1 MVVEL
6 EDDVED
12 LEDSQ
17 ILYDERFL
25 AVEEDIESVENAV
38 FGKTSMSSECDRCSI
53 YMTFGPKTFNYSVT
67 YFLVSKN
74 PITDLNP
81 RIDTLEVSVATQQV
95 DLDILNVTAISQG
108 KAILDLQD
116 TSNELTDAIINLG
129 MDLSDLEA
137 QLNGKVIF
145 ERYFIFTLPEIKKN
159 NKKNPGFFFQFV
171 FSVLVSVGFHAVMG
185 ENLTCNEDI
194 RLQFVHVRS
203 NIGNK

>member
-1 MVVEL
+1 M
-6 EDDVED
+6 ED

-17 ILYDERFL
+17 ILDDERFL
-25 AVEEDIESVENAV
+25 AVEEDIESVENAA
-38 FGKTSMSSECDRCSI
+38 FGKTSMSSECDMCSI

-145 ERYFIFTLPEIKKN
+145 ERYFIFTLREI
-159 NKKNPGFFFQFV
+159 
-171 FSVLVSVGFHAVMG
+171 
-185 ENLTCNEDI
+185 
-194 RLQFVHVRS
+194 
-203 NIGNK
+203 

>member
-1 MVVEL
+1 M
-6 EDDVED
+6 
-12 LEDSQ
+12 
-17 ILYDERFL
+17 
-25 AVEEDIESVENAV
+25 
-38 FGKTSMSSECDRCSI
+38 
-53 YMTFGPKTFNYSVT
+53 
-67 YFLVSKN
+67 
-74 PITDLNP
+74 
-81 RIDTLEVSVATQQV
+81 ATQQV
-95 DLDILNVTAISQG
+95 ELDILNVTAISQG
-108 KAILDLQD
+108 QATLDLQD

-145 ERYFIFTLPEIKKN
+145 ERYFIFTLPEIKK
-159 NKKNPGFFFQFV
+159 KITRKTREFFFQFV